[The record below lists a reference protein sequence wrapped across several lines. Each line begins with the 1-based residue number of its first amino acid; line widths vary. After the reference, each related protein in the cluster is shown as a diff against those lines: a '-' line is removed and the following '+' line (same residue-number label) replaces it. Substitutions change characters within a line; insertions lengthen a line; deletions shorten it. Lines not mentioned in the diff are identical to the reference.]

1 MPPIKAPNKTNETS
15 SKGKTNLLN
24 KISPNNLVD
33 VPSLITTV
41 DSNVC
46 RRIYVNIPKLKVIL
60 QQPLIYFD
68 HYLVQRLDLKELL

>member
-15 SKGKTNLLN
+15 SKGKTNLLS

-41 DSNVC
+41 ETNVYS
-46 RRIYVNIPKLKVIL
+46 RIYVNNPKINSVKSSVNNL
-60 QQPLIYFD
+60 F
-68 HYLVQRLDLKELL
+68 